1 MWFEKRMTVFEKK
14 RERKKKKRFLALLCE
29 SFPRNTDQF
38 YPQ

>member
-1 MWFEKRMTVFEKK
+1 MWFEKRMTMFEKK
-14 RERKKKKRFLALLCE
+14 REKKKRFLALLCE